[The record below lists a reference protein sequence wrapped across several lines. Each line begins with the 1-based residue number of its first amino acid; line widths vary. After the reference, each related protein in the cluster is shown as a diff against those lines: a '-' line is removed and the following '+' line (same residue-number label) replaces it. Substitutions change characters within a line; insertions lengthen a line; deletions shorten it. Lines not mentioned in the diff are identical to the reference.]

1 VSVCGVVIP
10 FVISVLLMIKPDMPP
25 FIGWLLWHPGDNI
38 VKDILLSFWNLL
50 ILISLFSCNVIAI
63 VYGTLLKLYAIF
75 TYLRLFRL
83 KSNWQKALLS
93 TKVLEKRLSTF
104 RQVELLA
111 MMYNECYQ
119 WIFYTWF
126 LFLAYFLISVN
137 LYSFVKFH
145 KEISVLGSLFLIV
158 VFIQGLVFVVL
169 LSSVAGQIYYS
180 SRQIPRAWLRCP
192 LVHRNIRMRKAVKA
206 CSGIKIR
213 IGSVNFMD
221 RLTPFVTAGLCL
233 KLTVRMLMV

>member
-1 VSVCGVVIP
+1 VSVCVVVIP
-10 FVISVLLMIKPDMPP
+10 FVISVLLMIKSDMPP

-38 VKDILLSFWNLL
+38 VKDALLSFWNLL
-50 ILISLFSCNVIAI
+50 MLISLFSSNIIAI

-75 TYLRLFRL
+75 TYLRLFRV

-93 TKVLEKRLSTF
+93 TKVLEKRLCTF
-104 RQVELLA
+104 RQVQLLA

-126 LFLAYFLISVN
+126 LFLCYFLISVN

-192 LVHRNIRMRKAVKA
+192 LVHRNIRMRKTVKA